1 MSRKGHSTFGCAL
14 ATGCGSFC
22 VAPEK
27 KFAILSF
34 SDGVLGAAGAG
45 AGGWAAPIDTGAGG
59 AVLVEA
65 GAGGWAAPVDV
76 GAGGAALVEAV
87 VAGAPMP
94 PPLHPASKSS
104 ANAAAASDPCRQP
117 DPGNERFVPRVI
129 AKFAIPNC
137 YSKLMT
143 AFPRRFA
150 AWLKG

>member
-45 AGGWAAPIDTGAGG
+45 GWAAPIDAGAGG

-65 GAGGWAAPVDV
+65 GAGGCAAPVDV

-87 VAGAPMP
+87 VAGVPVP
-94 PPLHPASKSS
+94 PPLHPASNRN

-150 AWLKG
+150 A